1 MKKAI
6 RFLGNGINF
15 ILSGIGLA
23 TVGLVAYAIL
33 DSRNGTAANKVNSEI
48 YSDNEKAEE
57 VDIPAS
63 DPASSETQSVPAEN
77 KPPADVQI

>member
-6 RFLGNGINF
+6 RFLSKSIDF

-33 DSRNGTAANKVNSEI
+33 DSRKNTAANNVNSEI
-48 YSDNEKAEE
+48 HSDGEKAE
-57 VDIPAS
+57 DANIPAS
-63 DPASSETQSVPAEN
+63 DPASSETQNVPAEN
-77 KPPADVQI
+77 EPAADVQI